1 VSTLYR
7 KYRPQSFSEVIG
19 QNHIKIT
26 LQNELESG
34 QIGHAYLL
42 CGPRGLG
49 KTTCARL
56 FAKSVNCQN
65 RQEGESEPCNKC
77 QSCLEIVGNHSV
89 DVIEIDAASHTG
101 VDNVREN
108 IIESSRFTPASSR
121 YKVFIIDEVHML
133 STAAFN
139 ALLKT
144 LEEPPAHVIFIL
156 CTTEIH
162 KLPATIISRCQRFD
176 FKKITTE
183 NMAKRLS
190 DLVKWE
196 EKKVTDDVIKKI
208 ILYAEG
214 CVRDAESLLGK
225 VLTLGDDI
233 DMEQAELV
241 LPRSEIGNVVKLLV
255 YLAEKNSTAGIELIN
270 KLVEEG
276 VDLNYFADNLIEY
289 LRKILL
295 IKVNGNLSGFGIELD
310 EESAKA
316 ADILARK
323 FSYAEIV
330 AMTEL
335 FLAKSRELR
344 NAFIVQ
350 FPLELA
356 IVQLVEETVC
366 QKQDEF
372 SGNTTEDVKAKI
384 RSNLQG
390 LAAPLPEKKSPEITT
405 PTEVKTEAVAE
416 MEEKPAMEE
425 KRAAEE
431 VVKETAFVDAP
442 ADKPAEMEPACEVDF
457 DKIAANWQVI
467 VDKILERHFSLSSV
481 LRLSQP
487 LKCAGNVLDIGVANN
502 FFKNCMETANNKQ
515 IVEEA
520 IQEVSGF
527 LVRVRGVV
535 SEKLAIA
542 SPYTD
547 TGPAMAAGGKITVET
562 KTPEAAPV
570 VPSITAL
577 PKGDAVAEVMS
588 MF

>member
-1 VSTLYR
+1 MSTLYR

-34 QIGHAYLL
+34 QIGHAYLF

-108 IIESSRFTPASSR
+108 IIESSRFTPASSK

-190 DLVKWE
+190 DLVKLE

-208 ILYAEG
+208 VLYAEG

-295 IKVNGNLSGFGIELD
+295 IKVNGSLSGFGIELD

-330 AMTEL
+330 AMIEL

-372 SGNTTEDVKAKI
+372 SGSTTEEVKAKI

-390 LAAPLPEKKSPEITT
+390 LAAPLPEKKSPEIV
-405 PTEVKTEAVAE
+405 E
-416 MEEKPAMEE
+416 PA
-425 KRAAEE
+425 
-431 VVKETAFVDAP
+431 
-442 ADKPAEMEPACEVDF
+442 ADKPIEEKIKAEIEEKAVIGEKVEAEEMAKSEAPEADCKVDF
-457 DKIAANWQVI
+457 DKIVANWQVI
-467 VDKILERHFSLSSV
+467 VDKILGRHFSLSAV

-487 LKCAGNVLDIGVANN
+487 LKCVGNALDIGVANS

-515 IVEEA
+515 IVEEV

-527 LVRVRGVV
+527 SVRVKGVV

-542 SPYTD
+542 SPYSD
-547 TGPAMAAGGKITVET
+547 TGPAASTGSGKITIET
-562 KTPEAAPV
+562 NAPTAAPV
-570 VPSITAL
+570 APPITVL

>member
-1 VSTLYR
+1 MV
-7 KYRPQSFSEVIG
+7 G

-26 LQNELESG
+26 LQNELEG
-34 QIGHAYLL
+34 EQIGHAYLF

-77 QSCLEIVGNHSV
+77 QSCLEIMGNRSV

-108 IIESSRFTPASSR
+108 IIESTRFTPASSK

-133 STAAFN
+133 SIQAFN

-144 LEEPPAHVIFIL
+144 LEEPPAHIIFIL

-190 DLVKWE
+190 NLVKLE

-208 ILYAEG
+208 VLYAEG

-276 VDLNYFADNLIEY
+276 VDLNYYTDNLIEY
-289 LRKILL
+289 LRKMLL
-295 IKVNGNLSGFGIELD
+295 IKVNGDLSGFGIELD

-323 FSYAEIV
+323 FSYAEIIS
-330 AMTEL
+330 MIEL
-335 FLAKSRELR
+335 FLVKSRELK

-372 SGNTTEDVKAKI
+372 SGGTADEVKAKI

-390 LAAPLPEKKSPEITT
+390 LTSPLPEKKSPEIIAW
-405 PTEVKTEAVAE
+405 PEAAAE
-416 MEEKPAMEE
+416 MAEKSAAEE
-425 KRAAEE
+425 KRVIED
-431 VVKETAFVDAP
+431 VVREKTVETV
-442 ADKPAEMEPACEVDF
+442 CEVDF
-457 DKIAANWQVI
+457 DKIVADWQAI
-467 VDKILERHFSLSSV
+467 VDKILGRHFSLSSV

-487 LKCAGNVLDIGVANN
+487 LKCTGNILEIGVANK
-502 FFKNCMETANNKQ
+502 FFKDRMETAANKQ

-520 IQEVSGF
+520 IKEISGF
-527 LVRVRGVV
+527 TVGVKGVV
-535 SEKLAIA
+535 NEKLAIA
-542 SPYTD
+542 SSYTD
-547 TGPAMAAGGKITVET
+547 ACPAVSSNGKISIET
-562 KTPEAAPV
+562 KAPAPAASP
-570 VPSITAL
+570 ITAL